1 MDSPGSGA
9 SVRTGSKPPPL
20 PSQRKT
26 RPTNVETAETFEP
39 QPPPLSSTPSP
50 IVPVPAEASEVLIHD
65 FRPHWTHRI
74 FRYVQSSA
82 GFGTSLVVHVVLIL
96 ILAIA
101 VFHEQIAAPLIA
113 ITARSGEAETEVL
126 VAEPFELK
134 VEEPE
139 IEHQAMDDGGLEDFA
154 DLGEISPE
162 PLGEI
167 SGIGASTLDSE
178 LNDSLLDAFGGGKFA
193 GEGGLFDDSFD
204 GMIEY
209 ARSNG
214 LDIVIAFDS
223 TGSMGNEIA
232 NIKSRIMTIGG
243 NLIKKVPSARIS
255 LVTYRDIGDEYEAKG
270 IPLSSELRSSMTF
283 LNLVRAG
290 GGGDYPEAVDK
301 GLEWAIKSN
310 KFRARA
316 RKVVLVFGDAPPHS
330 DGLAKCITLADE
342 FYRYEKGIVT
352 MITVRNGE
360 SLPEFIEIAKAGGG
374 SAFGLQDTQLLMEEL
389 LVQVFGEK
397 HRKEALKF
405 FGAMEERR

>member
-1 MDSPGSGA
+1 VA
-9 SVRTGSKPPPL
+9 SAT
-20 PSQRKT
+20 SQAT
-26 RPTNVETAETFEP
+26 PAADATA
-39 QPPPLSSTPSP
+39 
-50 IVPVPAEASEVLIHD
+50 EVLIHD

-74 FRYVQSSA
+74 VRYVQSSA
-82 GFGTSLVVHVVLIL
+82 GFGTSLAVHVLLIL
-96 ILAIA
+96 ILAVA
-101 VFHEQIAAPLIA
+101 VFHEQITAPFIT
-113 ITARSGEAETEVL
+113 ITASSGKAETEVL
-126 VAEPFELK
+126 VAEPFELT
-134 VEEPE
+134 VDEPE
-139 IEHQAMDDGGLEDFA
+139 MEPQAMDDGGLEDFA

-162 PLGEI
+162 PFSEI
-167 SGIGASTLDSE
+167 SGIGESTLDAE

-223 TGSMGNEIA
+223 TGSMGGEIA

-243 NLIKKVPSARIS
+243 NLIKKVPGARIS
-255 LVTYRDIGDEYEAKG
+255 LVTYRDVGDDYEAKG
-270 IPLSSELRSSMTF
+270 IPLSSELRSSMNF

-330 DGLAKCITLADE
+330 DGLAKCISLADE
-342 FYRYEKGIVT
+342 FHRYDKGIVT

-360 SLPEFIEIAKAGGG
+360 SLPEFVEIAKAGGG

-405 FGAMEERR
+405 FGVLEERR